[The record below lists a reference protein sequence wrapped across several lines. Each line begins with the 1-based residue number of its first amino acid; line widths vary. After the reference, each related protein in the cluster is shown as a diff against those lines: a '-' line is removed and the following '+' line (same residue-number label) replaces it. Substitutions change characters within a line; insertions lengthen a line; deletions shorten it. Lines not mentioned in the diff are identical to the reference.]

1 MNAYSSDSWVDW
13 LWFGVEI
20 VIQIFV
26 ALLAALLGLWM
37 WPSEMMHMR
46 LKAIPL
52 GDWVM
57 TAGGAL
63 IVGLGGVILYL
74 AIVDLVGAL
83 RSGSG
88 RRQ

>member
-1 MNAYSSDSWVDW
+1 MNAYSSDNWVDW

-20 VIQIFV
+20 VIQISIALLV
-26 ALLAALLGLWM
+26 ALFGVWM
-37 WPSEMMHMR
+37 WPSEMAHMH
-46 LKAIPL
+46 LKSIPL

-63 IVGLGGVILYL
+63 IVGLGGVILYFAIADL
-74 AIVDLVGAL
+74 ARAL
-83 RSGSG
+83 QSGSG